1 LKGEVQKSLAAGCT
15 AHLVKPIR
23 KAQLLQA
30 IIHCTENLAPNDAPP
45 VDAKDAKL
53 EEKLVLEV
61 SAELEALM
69 PTFFAN
75 RRRDVEKIVNAL
87 ARGDFDRIRAIGH
100 GVKGAGGTYG
110 STVIS
115 QLGARIEQAAIDQ
128 KVEEIDA
135 DVRALDDYCFCKA
148 EETEHA
154 GADRRRSGGH
164 PGIVRPGDQ
173 VAGASGHG
181 LRGWGERVENLR
193 EDTASAGSA
202 RLGIGKRRDERP
214 PTLPKDSSRPAR

>member
-23 KAQLLQA
+23 KTQLLQA
-30 IIHCTENLAPNDAPP
+30 IIHCTENQAPNDAPP
-45 VDAKDAKL
+45 VDAKDANS

-75 RRRDVEKIVNAL
+75 RRRDVEKIVKAL

-135 DVRALDDYCFCKA
+135 DVRALADY
-148 EETEHA
+148 
-154 GADRRRSGGH
+154 
-164 PGIVRPGDQ
+164 
-173 VAGASGHG
+173 
-181 LRGWGERVENLR
+181 LERVELVF
-193 EDTASAGSA
+193 
-202 RLGIGKRRDERP
+202 L
-214 PTLPKDSSRPAR
+214 